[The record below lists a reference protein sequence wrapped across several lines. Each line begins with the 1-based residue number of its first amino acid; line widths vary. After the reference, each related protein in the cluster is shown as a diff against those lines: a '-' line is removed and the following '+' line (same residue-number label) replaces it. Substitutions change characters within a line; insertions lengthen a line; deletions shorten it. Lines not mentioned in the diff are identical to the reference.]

1 MERKS
6 GKLIQFE
13 LATLKITSIS
23 REQMAIC
30 NFKKM
35 NKITLFT
42 EITVFFRKKW
52 HKHTELEL
60 REIMTRLLGELQVGY
75 ARTFQNQVILF
86 MTLVSWCFF
95 NKEKEG

>member
-1 MERKS
+1 
-6 GKLIQFE
+6 
-13 LATLKITSIS
+13 
-23 REQMAIC
+23 MAIC

-42 EITVFFRKKW
+42 EITVLFRKKW
-52 HKHTELEL
+52 HKQLEL